1 MHNWLRAERDKL
13 NALVRKVVKRAL
25 GLPIRTHTEDLLKL
39 GVHNTAEEIAE
50 AQERAQLTRL
60 STTAAGDERG
70 VINPHGGLQLRFL
83 FDPVWLVGAMLG
95 SSADVAQGLALQF
108 TSSTL
113 VVAIGMGNGLVT
125 AVLTATLLREPT
137 SLLVVSSC
145 ILTIVGTVLMVLG
158 VPAEMEPMTA
168 MELELYLAQTG
179 FLVYVLLM
187 AGLLALCAGL
197 LLHARGD
204 QCILVNICISALA
217 SVPYT
222 IAVKAIVMTVSE
234 LGELVSVRT
243 AAWFV
248 VVVVS
253 FFAHVIFLN
262 KGLVQFDPVRI
273 SQLSSCFL
281 HLSFTATMMLLSQSW
296 QEATPYHV
304 FLLMLGVADVS
315 FALFA
320 FVLFQEDHQR
330 SDTAVQIAL
339 RLLIAGIGSRAKG
352 RAQPM
357 PPYPVVP
364 RPRRILAS
372 RRRHRSR

>member
-1 MHNWLRAERDKL
+1 MLHGGGDAASASAQRVICWSSGAPEDVQ
-13 NALVRKVVKRAL
+13 AQSGTYL
-25 GLPIRTHTEDLLKL
+25 GLVLAFANVFFNASSFVIKKHALR
-39 GVHNTAEEIAE
+39 
-50 AQERAQLTRL
+50 RL
-60 STTAAGDERG
+60 VEGDESD
-70 VINPHGGLQLRFL
+70 VISPHGGLQLRFL
-83 FDPVWLVGAMLG
+83 LDPVWLVGAMLG
-95 SSADVAQGLALQF
+95 SSGDVAQGLALQF

-179 FLVYVLLM
+179 FLVYALLM

-320 FVLFQEDHQR
+320 FMLFQDDHQR

-339 RLLIAGIGSRAKG
+339 RLLIAGSRAKG
-352 RAQPM
+352 RTQPRS
-357 PPYPVVP
+357 PSPVAP

-372 RRRHRSR
+372 KRRRRSR

>member
-1 MHNWLRAERDKL
+1 MCCNSSA
-13 NALVRKVVKRAL
+13 
-25 GLPIRTHTEDLLKL
+25 
-39 GVHNTAEEIAE
+39 NTC
-50 AQERAQLTRL
+50 
-60 STTAAGDERG
+60 AGDESD
-70 VINPHGGLQLRFL
+70 VISPHGGLQLRFL
-83 FDPVWLVGAMLG
+83 LDPVWLVGAMLG
-95 SSADVAQGLALQF
+95 SSGDVAQGLALQF

-179 FLVYVLLM
+179 FLVYALLM

-320 FVLFQEDHQR
+320 FMLFQDDHQR

-339 RLLIAGIGSRAKG
+339 RLLIAGSRAKG
-352 RAQPM
+352 RTQPRS
-357 PPYPVVP
+357 PSPVAP

-372 RRRHRSR
+372 KRRRRSR

>member
-1 MHNWLRAERDKL
+1 MNS
-13 NALVRKVVKRAL
+13 
-25 GLPIRTHTEDLLKL
+25 GLIH
-39 GVHNTAEEIAE
+39 VSIA
-50 AQERAQLTRL
+50 
-60 STTAAGDERG
+60 
-70 VINPHGGLQLRFL
+70 
-83 FDPVWLVGAMLG
+83 G

-108 TSSTL
+108 TSSTA
-113 VVAIGMGNGLVT
+113 VVAIGMANGLVT
-125 AVLTATLLREPT
+125 ALLTATLLRETT
-137 SLLVVSSC
+137 SVLVVSAC
-145 ILTIVGTVLMVLG
+145 LLTIVGTVLMVLG

-168 MELELYLAQTG
+168 MELELYLVQTG

-187 AGLLALCAGL
+187 AGLLVLCAGL
-197 LLHARGD
+197 LSHGRGE
-204 QCILVNICISALA
+204 QCILVNVFISALS

-234 LGELVSVRT
+234 VGQLVSVRT

-304 FLLMLGVADVS
+304 FLLMLGVADVF
-315 FALFA
+315 FALLA
-320 FVLFQEDHQR
+320 FVIFQDDHQR
-330 SDTAVQIAL
+330 SDTAVRIAL
-339 RLLIAGIGSRAKG
+339 RLLIAGSSRRTHPQQSSPAV
-352 RAQPM
+352 A
-357 PPYPVVP
+357 
-364 RPRRILAS
+364 RPRRIVAS
-372 RRRHRSR
+372 RRRHQSR

>member
-1 MHNWLRAERDKL
+1 MLHGGGDAASASAQRVICWSSGAPEDVQ
-13 NALVRKVVKRAL
+13 AQSGTYL
-25 GLPIRTHTEDLLKL
+25 GLVLAFANVFFNASSFVIKKHALR
-39 GVHNTAEEIAE
+39 
-50 AQERAQLTRL
+50 RL
-60 STTAAGDERG
+60 VEGDEHD
-70 VINPHGGLQLRFL
+70 VISPHGGLQLRFL
-83 FDPVWLVGAMLG
+83 LDPVWLVGAMLG
-95 SSADVAQGLALQF
+95 SSGDVAQGLALQF

-179 FLVYVLLM
+179 FLVYALLM

-320 FVLFQEDHQR
+320 FMLFQDDHQR

-339 RLLIAGIGSRAKG
+339 RLLIAGSRAKG
-352 RAQPM
+352 RTQPRS
-357 PPYPVVP
+357 PSPVAP

-372 RRRHRSR
+372 KRRRRSR

>member
-1 MHNWLRAERDKL
+1 MMRGDGDA
-13 NALVRKVVKRAL
+13 VVASAAAQRVICWDGGAPDDVQAQSGTLL
-25 GLPIRTHTEDLLKL
+25 GLVLAFANVFFNASSFVIKKHALRRLVED
-39 GVHNTAEEIAE
+39 
-50 AQERAQLTRL
+50 
-60 STTAAGDERG
+60 DERKSE
-70 VINPHGGLQLRFL
+70 VHHHGGLKLRFL
-83 FDPVWLVGAMLG
+83 LDPEWLVGAMLG

-108 TSSTL
+108 TSSTA
-113 VVAIGMGNGLVT
+113 VVAIGMANGLVT
-125 AVLTATLLREPT
+125 ALLTATLLRETT
-137 SLLVVSSC
+137 SVLVVSAC
-145 ILTIVGTVLMVLG
+145 LLTIVGTVLMVLG

-168 MELELYLAQTG
+168 MELELYLVQTG

-187 AGLLALCAGL
+187 AGLVVLCSGL
-197 LLHARGD
+197 LSHARGG
-204 QCILVNICISALA
+204 QCILVNICISALS

-234 LGELVSVRT
+234 AGHLVSLRT
-243 AAWFV
+243 VAWFV

-315 FALFA
+315 FALLA
-320 FVLFQEDHQR
+320 FVIFQDDHQR
-330 SDTAVQIAL
+330 SDTAVRIAL
-339 RLLIAGIGSRAKG
+339 RLLIAGSR
-352 RAQPM
+352 RRTQPL
-357 PPYPVVP
+357 PSSPAVQ
-364 RPRRILAS
+364 RPLRIVAS
-372 RRRHRSR
+372 RRRHQSR